1 MLFSDDLLCVE
12 IELFAAAPTTRP
24 PTQSP
29 IAPSVPDIGPLTA
42 IILVS
47 DDKLFF
53 LSNRVPGSAT
63 TERAL
68 DCVDLKR
75 TVQAHTAY
83 LQDFRFLVDFTLDI
97 LQTGTTTQS
106 IIATGSS
113 IIQPCLS
120 LILIA
125 KVAPI

>member
-29 IAPSVPDIGPLTA
+29 IAPSVPDIGPLPA

-53 LSNRVPGSAT
+53 YPTVS
-63 TERAL
+63 L
-68 DCVDLKR
+68 DLPR
-75 TVQAHTAY
+75 RNGHWTV
-83 LQDFRFLVDFTLDI
+83 
-97 LQTGTTTQS
+97 
-106 IIATGSS
+106 
-113 IIQPCLS
+113 
-120 LILIA
+120 LI
-125 KVAPI
+125 